1 MTSRKIV
8 ILDDISRK
16 EKLTKV
22 SLIESKVR
30 LKEELKCR

>member
-16 EKLTKV
+16 EKLTNV
-22 SLIESKVR
+22 SFIESKVG
-30 LKEELKCR
+30 LKEELK